1 MEQFIKSLEN
11 LDQETSF
18 QVEQDGYQI
27 GISLTLK
34 ATKGDFTQNFNYN
47 CDIHTLIYEGYYGVD
62 IHDSYLQQAY
72 IGGLKID
79 NLDNLKARLTEWGF
93 KGMADKLEISEAECD
108 EMLYRGVSELPIVKT
123 LFKGLKLFNTLPLK
137 EKVILRLKHSI
148 KLDAPHIYLSRDEQ
162 KLMPTDFAMKYEKRT
177 LSIQDL
183 KDWLNELEG

>member
-1 MEQFIKSLEN
+1 M
-11 LDQETSF
+11 
-18 QVEQDGYQI
+18 
-27 GISLTLK
+27 
-34 ATKGDFTQNFNYN
+34 
-47 CDIHTLIYEGYYGVD
+47 D
-62 IHDSYLQQAY
+62 IHDSYLQQTY
-72 IGGLKID
+72 IGGLKVD

-162 KLMPTDFAMKYEKRT
+162 KLMPTDFAMKYNKRT